1 MLSDLIRDTV
11 RFKILGIK
19 YTDADSNRRAMKV
32 EQSAVYREM
41 YPFPVKIQVM
51 LLENLQDLPMG
62 IASFLAY
69 EPGPQKYFLQQ
80 GIVPAYA
87 RIQLY
92 EE

>member
-1 MLSDLIRDTV
+1 
-11 RFKILGIK
+11 
-19 YTDADSNRRAMKV
+19 MKV

-41 YPFPVKIQVM
+41 YPYPAKIRAY
-51 LLENLQDLPMG
+51 LLENLRNLPMG
-62 IASFLAY
+62 LAAFLAY
-69 EPGPQKYFLQQ
+69 EPEPQKYFLQK